1 MKIHFLTEPPSPN
14 TARALAQFERQFRYP
29 LGAGRFFSIHHGE
42 DYSRF
47 FRAMGKG
54 ASFIAEREGNIL
66 GTIGVARRALIL
78 PNGNVK
84 NVVYIGDAKVAP
96 EIRGG
101 RVLWRL
107 LQEVRAWTLRHADA
121 AYSAVMKGT
130 SILPPRYTGRLGIE
144 PFAKLAEVIILR
156 IPTEKASVPVQKDW
170 KIDEATG
177 WNLYRKLT
185 QDSARCIGGK
195 PDMRSLVPPQWLAA
209 ANGQAVG
216 LLEDTRQAKR
226 LLELPRPSP
235 GVFSDGESLEMR
247 VSHLS
252 HCAWLEEDDGIALL
266 QQALSLSTKYG
277 FDAMFT
283 AASSAAAETIIAL
296 LGAEELIR
304 ASADI
309 YGAGLDAGMIWNLNT
324 SEI

>member
-1 MKIHFLTEPPSPN
+1 MKIHLLAERPPPIM
-14 TARALAQFERQFRYP
+14 AQALAQFERRFRYP
-29 LGAGRFFSIHHGE
+29 LGAERFFRIHHGE

-78 PNGNVK
+78 PNGNLK
-84 NVVYIGDAKVAP
+84 NVVYIGDAKVSP
-96 EIRGG
+96 ENRGG
-101 RVLWRL
+101 KVLWRL
-107 LQEVRAWTLRHADA
+107 LQAVQNWAVQHANA
-121 AYSAVMKGT
+121 AYSAVMEGT
-130 SILPPRYTGRLGIE
+130 PIVPARYTGRLGIE
-144 PFAKLAEVIILR
+144 PFNKLAEIVILK
-156 IPTEKASVPVQKDW
+156 IPAKKAFASIQKDW
-170 KIDEATG
+170 KIDAAIG
-177 WNLYRKLT
+177 WSLYRKLT
-185 QDSARCIGGK
+185 QGSARCIGGK
-195 PDMRSLVPPQWLAA
+195 PDIRSLAPPQWLADP
-209 ANGQAVG
+209 NGKAIG

-226 LLELPRPSP
+226 LLEAPRPFS
-235 GVFSDGESLEMR
+235 GDSSDGESLEMR

-252 HCAWLEEDDGIALL
+252 HCAWLEDDDGIALL
-266 QQALSLSTKYG
+266 QQALALSTKRG

-283 AASSAAAETIIAL
+283 AAPSTAAEAIAAR

-304 ASADI
+304 ACAGI

>member
-1 MKIHFLTEPPSPN
+1 MKIHLLTEKPPPMM
-14 TARALAQFERQFRYP
+14 AQALAQFERQFRYP
-29 LGAGRFFSIHHGE
+29 LGSERFFRIHHGE

-54 ASFIAEREGNIL
+54 ASFIAERGGNIL

-96 EIRGG
+96 ENRGG
-101 RVLWRL
+101 KVLWRL
-107 LQEVRAWTLRHADA
+107 LQAVRTWTVQHGNA

-130 SILPPRYTGRLGIE
+130 PILPTRYTGRLGIE
-144 PFAKLAEVIILR
+144 PFAKLAEVVILK
-156 IPTEKASVPVQKDW
+156 IPAKKAFVPFQKDW
-170 KIDEATG
+170 KIDAATG

-185 QDSARCIGGK
+185 QGSARCIGGK
-195 PDMRSLVPPQWLAA
+195 PDMRSLAPPQWLASP
-209 ANGQAVG
+209 NRQAVG

-226 LLELPRPSP
+226 LLESPRP
-235 GVFSDGESLEMR
+235 FSGDSSAGEGLEMR

-252 HCAWLEEDDGIALL
+252 HCAWLEEEDGIALL
-266 QQALSLSTKYG
+266 QQALSLSTKRG
-277 FDAMFT
+277 FDAIFT
-283 AASSAAAETIIAL
+283 AASFATTETIVAR
-296 LGAEELIR
+296 LGAEGILR
-304 ASADI
+304 ACADI
-309 YGAGLDAGMIWNLNT
+309 YGAGLDAGMIWNINT

>member
-1 MKIHFLTEPPSPN
+1 MKIHFLAEAPSPKM
-14 TARALAQFERQFRYP
+14 ARALAQFERQFRYP
-29 LGAGRFFSIHHGE
+29 LGTGRFFRICHGA

-54 ASFIAEREGNIL
+54 ASFIAERDGNIL

-78 PNGNVK
+78 PDGNLK
-84 NVVYIGDAKVAP
+84 NVVYIGDAKVSP

-107 LQEVRAWTLRHADA
+107 IQAVRAWTVRHADA
-121 AYSAVMKGT
+121 AYSAVMEGT
-130 SILPPRYTGRLGIE
+130 PIVPTRYTGQLGIE
-144 PFAKLAEVIILR
+144 PFAKLAEVVILR
-156 IPTEKASVPVQKDW
+156 IRAKKSAVSIRKDW
-170 KIDEATG
+170 KIDAAAG

-185 QDSARCIGGK
+185 QGSARCIGGK
-195 PDMRSLVPPQWLAA
+195 PDMRSLAPPQWLAA
-209 ANGQAVG
+209 PNGKAVG

-226 LLELPRPSP
+226 LLETPRPFP
-235 GVFSDGESLEMR
+235 GAFSNGESLEMN

-252 HCAWLEEDDGIALL
+252 HCAWLEDGDGIALL
-266 QQALSLSTKYG
+266 QQALSHSTKYG

-283 AASSAAAETIIAL
+283 AASFAAAETIVARF
-296 LGAEELIR
+296 GAEELIR
-304 ASADI
+304 ASAGI
-309 YGAGLDAGMIWNLNT
+309 YGTGLDAGMIWKLNT

>member
-1 MKIHFLTEPPSPN
+1 MKIRLLTETPSPN

-29 LGAGRFFSIHHGE
+29 LGPGRFFRIHHGE

-54 ASFIAEREGNIL
+54 ASFIAERGGNIL

-78 PNGNVK
+78 PDGNLK
-84 NVVYIGDAKVAP
+84 NVVYIGDAKVSP

-107 LQEVRAWTLRHADA
+107 IQAVRTWTVQHADA
-121 AYSAVMKGT
+121 AYSAVMEGT
-130 SILPPRYTGRLGIE
+130 PIVPTRYTGRLGIE
-144 PFAKLAEVIILR
+144 PFAKLAEVVILR
-156 IPTEKASVPVQKDW
+156 IPAKKSSVLVQKDW

-185 QDSARCIGGK
+185 QGSARCIGGK
-195 PDMRSLVPPQWLAA
+195 PGMRSLAPPQWLAA
-209 ANGQAVG
+209 PNGKAVG

-226 LLELPRPSP
+226 LLETPRTCP
-235 GVFSDGESLEMR
+235 GAFSDGESLEMN

-252 HCAWLEEDDGIALL
+252 HCAWSEDSDGIALL
-266 QQALSLSTKYG
+266 QQALAHSTKYS

-283 AASSAAAETIIAL
+283 AASSAAAETIVAL
-296 LGAEELIR
+296 LGAEELIQ
-304 ASADI
+304 ASAGI

>member
-1 MKIHFLTEPPSPN
+1 MKIHLLAEKPPPN
-14 TARALAQFERQFRYP
+14 TARLLAQFERQFRYP
-29 LGAGRFFSIHHGE
+29 LGPERFFRIHHGE

-47 FRAMGKG
+47 FRSMGKG
-54 ASFIAEREGNIL
+54 ASFIAERGGNIL
-66 GTIGVARRALIL
+66 GTISVARRALIL
-78 PNGNVK
+78 PDGNVK

-101 RVLWRL
+101 KVLWRL
-107 LQEVRAWTLRHADA
+107 LQAVRTWTVQHANA

-130 SILPPRYTGRLGIE
+130 PILPTRYTGRLGIE
-144 PFAKLAEVIILR
+144 PFAKLAEVVILR
-156 IPTEKASVPVQKDW
+156 IPAEKAFAPIQEDW
-170 KIDEATG
+170 KIDAATG

-185 QDSARCIGGK
+185 QGSARCIGGK
-195 PDMRSLVPPQWLAA
+195 PDMRSLSPPQWLATP
-209 ANGQAVG
+209 NRKAVG

-226 LLELPRPSP
+226 LLESSRT
-235 GVFSDGESLEMR
+235 FSGNSSGGESLEMR

-266 QQALSLSTKYG
+266 QQALTLSTKRG
-277 FDAMFT
+277 FDAIFT
-283 AASSAAAETIIAL
+283 AASLAAAETIVAR
-296 LGAEELIR
+296 LGAEGILR
-304 ASADI
+304 ACAGI